1 MPAATQLARY
11 VAEHSPDADD
21 AAENTTADIE
31 AFQAGIIE
39 TRPASTAV
47 NKQKCLHQF
56 FKWLM
61 LDEEEIDRSP
71 PVALCDHPLI
81 PPRPGGVR
89 TAAEYRETH
98 SRRCVRRYGERGRMA
113 THSASARVRCPRG
126 RHEIFRVRPVR

>member
-39 TRPASTAV
+39 TRSASTAV

-71 PVALCDHPLI
+71 Q
-81 PPRPGGVR
+81 
-89 TAAEYRETH
+89 
-98 SRRCVRRYGERGRMA
+98 
-113 THSASARVRCPRG
+113 
-126 RHEIFRVRPVR
+126 